1 LVAAPTP
8 SLPDRW
14 RGLFGEQFAKV
25 DGEDVGVDEV
35 ERAEGG
41 GFFGE
46 RCQNARVVFDRRHGA
61 GLSQERQGE
70 RAEAGADFE
79 DGFARFGVDDGEQ
92 AGDDGFVAQEVLAEV
107 FGGFDFVHRMSM

>member
-1 LVAAPTP
+1 M
-8 SLPDRW
+8 
-14 RGLFGEQFAKV
+14 
-25 DGEDVGVDEV
+25 DEV

-46 RCQNARVVFDRRHGA
+46 RCQDARVVFDRRHGA

-79 DGFARFGVDDGEQ
+79 DGFARFGVDNSKQ
-92 AGDDGFVAQEVLAEV
+92 AGDDRFVTQEVLAEV
-107 FGGFDFVHRMSM
+107 FGGFDFVHRMST

>member
-1 LVAAPTP
+1 M
-8 SLPDRW
+8 
-14 RGLFGEQFAKV
+14 
-25 DGEDVGVDEV
+25 DEV

-46 RCQNARVVFDRRHGA
+46 RCQDARVVFDRRHGA

-79 DGFARFGVDDGEQ
+79 DGFARFGVDNSKQ
-92 AGDDGFVAQEVLAEV
+92 AGDDRFVTQEVLAEV

>member
-1 LVAAPTP
+1 M
-8 SLPDRW
+8 
-14 RGLFGEQFAKV
+14 
-25 DGEDVGVDEV
+25 DEV

-41 GFFGE
+41 GFSGE
-46 RCQNARVVFDRRHGA
+46 RREDARVVFDRRHGA

-79 DGFARFGVDDGEQ
+79 DGFARFGVDNSEQ